1 MLLCKRKRVRGKSDN
16 ILRQLSAH
24 APGTEGYSIVM
35 PCPRTVCQTVVV
47 RANSL
52 ESWSPEWLALSADS
66 TSSGELAWILSTLG
80 TDRYIPGKLV
90 SGEEERLK
98 PIGHGRQRVML
109 PLK

>member
-1 MLLCKRKRVRGKSDN
+1 M
-16 ILRQLSAH
+16 
-24 APGTEGYSIVM
+24 VM
-35 PCPRTVCQTVVV
+35 PCPRMRVGRFGV

-52 ESWSPEWLALSADS
+52 ESWSPEWSALSVDS
-66 TSSGELAWILSTLG
+66 TSSGESAWILSTSS

-90 SGEEERLK
+90 SGEEARLE